1 MSTILNDLASSAN
14 LKQTL
19 PPQSYT
25 ENLDGDPVDLIAS
38 DGRGFAVL
46 LLGQLGVGTT
56 LAAKLQE
63 SSDLVTFVDVP
74 DGAFAP
80 FTTGVDTH
88 LLRFTR
94 THRYV
99 RMRLALS
106 GTADLCAAI
115 GQQRKEL

>member
-1 MSTILNDLASSAN
+1 MSTILNDLASCAN

-19 PPQSYT
+19 PPQSYA

-46 LLGQLGVGTT
+46 LLGPLGVGTT

-80 FTTGVDTH
+80 FATGVETH
-88 LLRFTR
+88 VLGFTR
-94 THRYV
+94 TQRYI
-99 RMRLALS
+99 RMRIDIS

>member
-1 MSTILNDLASSAN
+1 MSTISNDLASCAN
-14 LKQTL
+14 LKQTF
-19 PPQSYT
+19 PPQTYA

-63 SSDLVTFVDVP
+63 SSDLVTYVDVP
-74 DGAFAP
+74 DGAFPTFA
-80 FTTGVDTH
+80 TGIDTH
-88 LLRFTR
+88 LLGFTR
-94 THRYV
+94 TRRYV
-99 RMRLALS
+99 RMRLDIS
-106 GTADLCAAI
+106 GSADVCAAI